1 MIKKISKV
9 VFATPL
15 TTAVFLA
22 VAVVVG
28 MGIKKMIKFI
38 FSTRLMAILFV
49 VFAVAMA
56 LGTFIENDYDIE
68 TARIWVY
75 NAWWFELIMFLF
87 MINFI
92 GNIKRYNLLKREN
105 WSVFL
110 LHISWVF
117 IIIGAFITRYISDEG
132 IISLRE
138 GETADFYISDR
149 TYVTAFVDGN
159 HQGEGFRKTNQKEV
173 LFSKRAKNSY
183 HWKSDFKGIP
193 FEISYKDFIRGAS
206 DGFVEDPEGEYY
218 LKIVETV
225 GGNRH
230 EHYLKY
236 GEVANF
242 HNILFALNRPTPGA
256 INITMTEEGNYINSP
271 FSGTYMNMATQQR
284 FDVVKDSLQPLQFLS
299 LYNLGQS
306 AFVIPQP
313 LVRGREG
320 VQQLPQEQIT
330 KESPNAVVFEVKSGE
345 EVKEVAVLGGKGYI
359 NPPTTISVNGLD
371 FHLHYGSRRENLPF
385 SVTLNDFIADKY
397 PGTEKSYS
405 SFMSKVTVKSDDV
418 FDYDIYMN
426 HILNHKG
433 HRLFQASFHPDEKG
447 SVLSVNQDYWGTLF
461 TYIGYVL
468 LYIGLI
474 AFMFLGKSRFI
485 KLGQQLKEIQGKRM
499 KISVLLLLFS
509 TPIWAQNSDSHPFL
523 FDKTKIDSLLQ
534 ATTVD
539 AAHAEKFGE
548 LVIQDAGRMKP
559 IHTFSSELLRK
570 MSKKDTFKNMD
581 ANQVFLSMMLNP
593 VVWYHVDFIF
603 IKKANDSLHKILG
616 VEKGKKYV
624 SAIDFVDKQM
634 RSKLDPYLQEAY
646 ATNTPNQF
654 QKDFKEADQRLRLL
668 DRALS
673 GDILKIFPLLESDN
687 NKWVSPV
694 EFRYNPEGVKDTLYA
709 NFIHGSVSLYLNM
722 LRDAIKTGN
731 YENANALLEAFKK
744 NQKNHSSGEQLNML
758 REAIK
763 ARDYENAN
771 ALLDALA
778 KKQKNNEKVSLY
790 LNRLREAIKAD
801 NYKEASTLLESF
813 AKNWEDHGGLQ
824 LPSETKIQTEIIYN
838 KAHIF
843 NRLFQYYLF
852 AGLVLFFV
860 SVIQIFSSRNK
871 VLNFI
876 GKASWIFLCVSFLLH
891 TLGLV
896 ARWYISGH
904 APWSDAYESM
914 IYVAWATMLMGV
926 IFARRSQLTLGATA
940 FVTSMILMIAH
951 WNWMDPS
958 IGTLQPVLNSY
969 WLMIHVAVIVG
980 SYGPF
985 ALGMILGV
993 VSMFLMIFTNS
1004 KNKQRISLAIQ
1015 ELMIV
1020 GELALTLGLVMLTI
1034 GNFLGGMWANESWG
1048 RYWGWDPK
1056 ETWAL
1061 VSIMVYAFVIH
1072 MRLVPGLRGRW
1083 AFSFA
1088 SVVSFFSI
1096 LMTYFGVNFYLS
1108 GLHSYASGEKI
1119 ITPSFVYYS
1128 VAFVLILGAVSF
1140 WRYQVNYKK

>member
-159 HQGEGFRKTNQKEV
+159 HQGEGFRKTHQKEV

-218 LKIVETV
+218 LKIVETI

-320 VQQLPQEQIT
+320 VQQLPQEQIS

-485 KLGQQLKEIQGKRM
+485 KLGQQLKEIQAKRM

-509 TPIWAQNSDSHPFL
+509 TPMLAQNSDSHPFL

-673 GDILKIFPLLESDN
+673 GDILKIFPLLETDN
-687 NKWVSPV
+687 SKWVSPV

-709 NFIHGSVSLYLNM
+709 NFIHGSVPLYLNM

-731 YENANALLEAFKK
+731 YENADALLEAFKK
-744 NQKNHSSGEQLNML
+744 NQKNHGEAVLP
-758 REAIK
+758 A
-763 ARDYENAN
+763 
-771 ALLDALA
+771 
-778 KKQKNNEKVSLY
+778 QK
-790 LNRLREAIKAD
+790 
-801 NYKEASTLLESF
+801 
-813 AKNWEDHGGLQ
+813 
-824 LPSETKIQTEIIYN
+824 KIQAEIVYN
-838 KAHIF
+838 KVHIF

>member
-22 VAVVVG
+22 VAVAVG

-75 NAWWFELIMFLF
+75 NAWWFEFIMFLF

-320 VQQLPQEQIT
+320 VQQLPQEQIS

-485 KLGQQLKEIQGKRM
+485 KLGQQLKEIQAKRM

-509 TPIWAQNSDSHPFL
+509 TPMLAQNSDSHPFL

-673 GDILKIFPLLESDN
+673 GDILKIFPLLETDN

-694 EFRYNPEGVKDTLYA
+694 EFRYNREGVKDTLYA
-709 NFIHGSVSLYLNM
+709 NFIHGSVPLYLNM

-731 YENANALLEAFKK
+731 YENADALLEAFKK
-744 NQKNHSSGEQLNML
+744 NQKNHGEAVLP
-758 REAIK
+758 A
-763 ARDYENAN
+763 
-771 ALLDALA
+771 
-778 KKQKNNEKVSLY
+778 QK
-790 LNRLREAIKAD
+790 
-801 NYKEASTLLESF
+801 
-813 AKNWEDHGGLQ
+813 
-824 LPSETKIQTEIIYN
+824 KIQAEIVYN
-838 KAHIF
+838 KVHIF

-876 GKASWIFLCVSFLLH
+876 GKTSWIFLCVSFLLH

-1061 VSIMVYAFVIH
+1061 VSIMVYVFVIH

>member
-1 MIKKISKV
+1 
-9 VFATPL
+9 
-15 TTAVFLA
+15 
-22 VAVVVG
+22 

-159 HQGEGFRKTNQKEV
+159 HQGEGFRKTHQKEV

-218 LKIVETV
+218 LKIVETI

-320 VQQLPQEQIT
+320 VQQLPQEQIS

-485 KLGQQLKEIQGKRM
+485 KLGQQLKEIQAKRM

-509 TPIWAQNSDSHPFL
+509 TPMLAQNSDSHPFL

-673 GDILKIFPLLESDN
+673 GDILKIFPLLETDN
-687 NKWVSPV
+687 SKWVSPV

-709 NFIHGSVSLYLNM
+709 NFIHGSVPLYLNM

-731 YENANALLEAFKK
+731 YENADALLEAFKK
-744 NQKNHSSGEQLNML
+744 NQKNHGEAVLP
-758 REAIK
+758 A
-763 ARDYENAN
+763 
-771 ALLDALA
+771 
-778 KKQKNNEKVSLY
+778 QK
-790 LNRLREAIKAD
+790 
-801 NYKEASTLLESF
+801 
-813 AKNWEDHGGLQ
+813 
-824 LPSETKIQTEIIYN
+824 KIQAEIVYN
-838 KAHIF
+838 KVHIF

>member
-1 MIKKISKV
+1 
-9 VFATPL
+9 
-15 TTAVFLA
+15 
-22 VAVVVG
+22 
-28 MGIKKMIKFI
+28 
-38 FSTRLMAILFV
+38 
-49 VFAVAMA
+49 
-56 LGTFIENDYDIE
+56 
-68 TARIWVY
+68 
-75 NAWWFELIMFLF
+75 
-87 MINFI
+87 
-92 GNIKRYNLLKREN
+92 
-105 WSVFL
+105 
-110 LHISWVF
+110 
-117 IIIGAFITRYISDEG
+117 
-132 IISLRE
+132 
-138 GETADFYISDR
+138 
-149 TYVTAFVDGN
+149 
-159 HQGEGFRKTNQKEV
+159 
-173 LFSKRAKNSY
+173 
-183 HWKSDFKGIP
+183 
-193 FEISYKDFIRGAS
+193 
-206 DGFVEDPEGEYY
+206 
-218 LKIVETV
+218 
-225 GGNRH
+225 
-230 EHYLKY
+230 
-236 GEVANF
+236 
-242 HNILFALNRPTPGA
+242 
-256 INITMTEEGNYINSP
+256 
-271 FSGTYMNMATQQR
+271 
-284 FDVVKDSLQPLQFLS
+284 
-299 LYNLGQS
+299 
-306 AFVIPQP
+306 
-313 LVRGREG
+313 
-320 VQQLPQEQIT
+320 
-330 KESPNAVVFEVKSGE
+330 
-345 EVKEVAVLGGKGYI
+345 
-359 NPPTTISVNGLD
+359 
-371 FHLHYGSRRENLPF
+371 
-385 SVTLNDFIADKY
+385 
-397 PGTEKSYS
+397 
-405 SFMSKVTVKSDDV
+405 
-418 FDYDIYMN
+418 
-426 HILNHKG
+426 
-433 HRLFQASFHPDEKG
+433 
-447 SVLSVNQDYWGTLF
+447 
-461 TYIGYVL
+461 
-468 LYIGLI
+468 
-474 AFMFLGKSRFI
+474 
-485 KLGQQLKEIQGKRM
+485 M

-539 AAHAEKFGE
+539 ATHAEKFGE

-654 QKDFKEADQRLRLL
+654 QKDFKEADQRLHLL

-673 GDILKIFPLLESDN
+673 GDILKIFPLLETDN

-709 NFIHGSVSLYLNM
+709 NFIHGSVPLYLNM

-731 YENANALLEAFKK
+731 YENADALLEAFKK
-744 NQKNHSSGEQLNML
+744 NQKNHGEAVLP
-758 REAIK
+758 A
-763 ARDYENAN
+763 
-771 ALLDALA
+771 
-778 KKQKNNEKVSLY
+778 QK
-790 LNRLREAIKAD
+790 
-801 NYKEASTLLESF
+801 
-813 AKNWEDHGGLQ
+813 
-824 LPSETKIQTEIIYN
+824 KIQAEIVYN
-838 KAHIF
+838 KVHIF

-1020 GELALTLGLVMLTI
+1020 SELALTLGLVMLTI

-1128 VAFVLILGAVSF
+1128 VAFVLILGTVSF

>member
-22 VAVVVG
+22 VAVAVG

-75 NAWWFELIMFLF
+75 NAWWFEFIMFLF

-485 KLGQQLKEIQGKRM
+485 KLGQQLKEIQAKRM
-499 KISVLLLLFS
+499 KITVLLLLFS
-509 TPIWAQNSDSHPFL
+509 TPMLAQNSDSHPFL

-539 AAHAEKFGE
+539 ATHAEKFGE

-673 GDILKIFPLLESDN
+673 GDILKIFPLLETDN

-709 NFIHGSVSLYLNM
+709 NFIHGSVPLYLNM

-731 YENANALLEAFKK
+731 YENADALLEAFKK
-744 NQKNHSSGEQLNML
+744 NQKNHGEAVLP
-758 REAIK
+758 A
-763 ARDYENAN
+763 
-771 ALLDALA
+771 
-778 KKQKNNEKVSLY
+778 QK
-790 LNRLREAIKAD
+790 
-801 NYKEASTLLESF
+801 
-813 AKNWEDHGGLQ
+813 
-824 LPSETKIQTEIIYN
+824 KIQAEIVYN
-838 KAHIF
+838 KVHIF

-1128 VAFVLILGAVSF
+1128 VAFVLILGTVSF

>member
-1 MIKKISKV
+1 
-9 VFATPL
+9 
-15 TTAVFLA
+15 
-22 VAVVVG
+22 
-28 MGIKKMIKFI
+28 
-38 FSTRLMAILFV
+38 
-49 VFAVAMA
+49 
-56 LGTFIENDYDIE
+56 
-68 TARIWVY
+68 
-75 NAWWFELIMFLF
+75 
-87 MINFI
+87 
-92 GNIKRYNLLKREN
+92 
-105 WSVFL
+105 
-110 LHISWVF
+110 
-117 IIIGAFITRYISDEG
+117 
-132 IISLRE
+132 
-138 GETADFYISDR
+138 
-149 TYVTAFVDGN
+149 
-159 HQGEGFRKTNQKEV
+159 
-173 LFSKRAKNSY
+173 
-183 HWKSDFKGIP
+183 
-193 FEISYKDFIRGAS
+193 
-206 DGFVEDPEGEYY
+206 
-218 LKIVETV
+218 
-225 GGNRH
+225 
-230 EHYLKY
+230 
-236 GEVANF
+236 
-242 HNILFALNRPTPGA
+242 
-256 INITMTEEGNYINSP
+256 
-271 FSGTYMNMATQQR
+271 
-284 FDVVKDSLQPLQFLS
+284 
-299 LYNLGQS
+299 
-306 AFVIPQP
+306 
-313 LVRGREG
+313 
-320 VQQLPQEQIT
+320 
-330 KESPNAVVFEVKSGE
+330 
-345 EVKEVAVLGGKGYI
+345 
-359 NPPTTISVNGLD
+359 
-371 FHLHYGSRRENLPF
+371 
-385 SVTLNDFIADKY
+385 
-397 PGTEKSYS
+397 
-405 SFMSKVTVKSDDV
+405 
-418 FDYDIYMN
+418 
-426 HILNHKG
+426 
-433 HRLFQASFHPDEKG
+433 
-447 SVLSVNQDYWGTLF
+447 
-461 TYIGYVL
+461 
-468 LYIGLI
+468 
-474 AFMFLGKSRFI
+474 
-485 KLGQQLKEIQGKRM
+485 
-499 KISVLLLLFS
+499 
-509 TPIWAQNSDSHPFL
+509 
-523 FDKTKIDSLLQ
+523 
-534 ATTVD
+534 
-539 AAHAEKFGE
+539 
-548 LVIQDAGRMKP
+548 
-559 IHTFSSELLRK
+559 
-570 MSKKDTFKNMD
+570 
-581 ANQVFLSMMLNP
+581 
-593 VVWYHVDFIF
+593 
-603 IKKANDSLHKILG
+603 
-616 VEKGKKYV
+616 
-624 SAIDFVDKQM
+624 
-634 RSKLDPYLQEAY
+634 
-646 ATNTPNQF
+646 
-654 QKDFKEADQRLRLL
+654 
-668 DRALS
+668 
-673 GDILKIFPLLESDN
+673 
-687 NKWVSPV
+687 
-694 EFRYNPEGVKDTLYA
+694 
-709 NFIHGSVSLYLNM
+709 
-722 LRDAIKTGN
+722 
-731 YENANALLEAFKK
+731 
-744 NQKNHSSGEQLNML
+744 ML

-1020 GELALTLGLVMLTI
+1020 SELALTLGLVMLTI

>member
-1 MIKKISKV
+1 MIKKIGKI

-15 TTAVFLA
+15 VTAIFLA
-22 VAVVVG
+22 VTVVVG
-28 MGIKKMIKFI
+28 MGIKKMIKFV
-38 FSTRLMAILFV
+38 FSTRLMAVLFV

-68 TARIWVY
+68 TARIWIY
-75 NAWWFELIMFLF
+75 NAWWFELIMLLF
-87 MINFI
+87 MVNFI
-92 GNIKRYNLLKREN
+92 ANIKRYNLLKREN

-138 GETADFYISDR
+138 GETADFYVSDR
-149 TYVTAFVDGN
+149 TYITAFVDGN
-159 HQGEGFRKTNQKEV
+159 YQGEGFRKTDQREV
-173 LFSKRAKNSY
+173 LFSKRAKNNY
-183 HWKSDFKGIP
+183 QWKSDFKGIP
-193 FEISYKDFIRGAS
+193 FDISYKDFIRGAS
-206 DGFVEDPEGEYY
+206 EGFVEDPEGEYY

-242 HNILFALNRPTPGA
+242 HNILFALNRPTIGA
-256 INITMTEEGNYINSP
+256 INITMTEEGNYINTP
-271 FSGTYMNMATQQR
+271 FSGTYMNMATQER

-345 EVKEVAVLGGKGYI
+345 EIKEVAVLGGKGYI
-359 NPPTTISVNGLD
+359 NPPTTVTVNGLD

-433 HRLFQASFHPDEKG
+433 HRLFQAQFHPDEKG

-485 KLGQQLKEIQGKRM
+485 KLGQQLKQIQAKRM

-539 AAHAEKFGE
+539 ATHAEKFGE

-731 YENANALLEAFKK
+731 YENADALLEAFKK
-744 NQKNHSSGEQLNML
+744 NQKNHGEAVLP
-758 REAIK
+758 A
-763 ARDYENAN
+763 
-771 ALLDALA
+771 
-778 KKQKNNEKVSLY
+778 QK
-790 LNRLREAIKAD
+790 
-801 NYKEASTLLESF
+801 
-813 AKNWEDHGGLQ
+813 
-824 LPSETKIQTEIIYN
+824 KIQAEIVYN
-838 KAHIF
+838 KVHIF

-993 VSMFLMIFTNS
+993 VSMFLMIFTNA
-1004 KNKQRISLAIQ
+1004 KNKQKMSLAIQ

-1140 WRYQVNYKK
+1140 WRYRVNYKK

>member
-1 MIKKISKV
+1 
-9 VFATPL
+9 
-15 TTAVFLA
+15 
-22 VAVVVG
+22 

-132 IISLRE
+132 IIFLRE

-149 TYVTAFVDGN
+149 TYVTAFVEGN

-173 LFSKRAKNSY
+173 LFSKRAKNNY

-242 HNILFALNRPTPGA
+242 HNILFALNRPTSGA

-485 KLGQQLKEIQGKRM
+485 KLGQQLKEIQAKRM

-673 GDILKIFPLLESDN
+673 GDILKIFPLLETDN

-709 NFIHGSVSLYLNM
+709 NFIHGSVPLYLNM

-731 YENANALLEAFKK
+731 YENADALLEAFKK
-744 NQKNHSSGEQLNML
+744 NQKNHGEAVLP
-758 REAIK
+758 A
-763 ARDYENAN
+763 
-771 ALLDALA
+771 
-778 KKQKNNEKVSLY
+778 QK
-790 LNRLREAIKAD
+790 
-801 NYKEASTLLESF
+801 
-813 AKNWEDHGGLQ
+813 
-824 LPSETKIQTEIIYN
+824 KIQAEIVYN
-838 KAHIF
+838 KVHIF

-993 VSMFLMIFTNS
+993 VSMFLIIFTNS

-1020 GELALTLGLVMLTI
+1020 SELALTLGLVMLTI

>member
-22 VAVVVG
+22 VAVAVG

-138 GETADFYISDR
+138 GETVDFYISDR

-359 NPPTTISVNGLD
+359 NPPITISVNGLD

-485 KLGQQLKEIQGKRM
+485 KLGQQLKEIQAKRM

-673 GDILKIFPLLESDN
+673 GDILKIFPLLETDN

-709 NFIHGSVSLYLNM
+709 NFIHGSVPLYLNM

-731 YENANALLEAFKK
+731 YENADALLEAFKK
-744 NQKNHSSGEQLNML
+744 NQKNHGEAVLP
-758 REAIK
+758 A
-763 ARDYENAN
+763 
-771 ALLDALA
+771 
-778 KKQKNNEKVSLY
+778 QK
-790 LNRLREAIKAD
+790 
-801 NYKEASTLLESF
+801 
-813 AKNWEDHGGLQ
+813 
-824 LPSETKIQTEIIYN
+824 KIQAEIVYN
-838 KAHIF
+838 KVHIF

-993 VSMFLMIFTNS
+993 VSMFLMIFTNA
-1004 KNKQRISLAIQ
+1004 KNKQKMSLAIQ

>member
-22 VAVVVG
+22 VAVAVG

-433 HRLFQASFHPDEKG
+433 HRLFQAQFHPDEKG

-485 KLGQQLKEIQGKRM
+485 KLGQQLKEIQAKRM

-539 AAHAEKFGE
+539 ATHAEKFGE

-654 QKDFKEADQRLRLL
+654 QKDFKEADQRLHLL

-673 GDILKIFPLLESDN
+673 GDILKIFPLLETDN

-709 NFIHGSVSLYLNM
+709 NFIHGSVPLYLNM

-731 YENANALLEAFKK
+731 YENADALLEAFKK
-744 NQKNHSSGEQLNML
+744 NQKNHGEAVLP
-758 REAIK
+758 A
-763 ARDYENAN
+763 
-771 ALLDALA
+771 
-778 KKQKNNEKVSLY
+778 QK
-790 LNRLREAIKAD
+790 
-801 NYKEASTLLESF
+801 
-813 AKNWEDHGGLQ
+813 
-824 LPSETKIQTEIIYN
+824 KIQAEIVYN
-838 KAHIF
+838 KVHIF

-1020 GELALTLGLVMLTI
+1020 SELALTLGLVMLTI

-1128 VAFVLILGAVSF
+1128 VAFVLILGTVSF